1 MNTVKKFRGVYGFPV
16 TPTRDDGE
24 RLDEERLRSHL
35 EYLIERGV
43 NGVAVLG
50 STGAIGSFTD
60 EERRRITNVAVE
72 HVKGRVPVIV
82 GTGALTT
89 SEAVRLSKYAEDN
102 GADGVI
108 VVPITY
114 WPLTDGEIYEHYKA
128 IAAAISIPIV
138 VYNNPW
144 TTGTDIKPP
153 VLARLA
159 EIENIRYV
167 KESSGDVTRVTTIA
181 RLTKGTMTVFNGWEP
196 SAFETFM
203 AGADGWFA
211 GMTNVIPRQC
221 VELFDLA
228 VEKRDVLGARDL
240 FRRIHPLCEF
250 VAEKSHVRVAH
261 TALDLMGRPV
271 GPPRRP
277 LRMLGPEDRNRLE
290 RMLLENDLMDQK

>member
-1 MNTVKKFRGVYGFPV
+1 MGTTKKFRGVFGFPV
-16 TPTRDDGE
+16 TPTKDDGE
-24 RLDEERLRSHL
+24 KVDEDRLRSHL
-35 EYLIERGV
+35 DYLIERGV
-43 NGVAVLG
+43 KGVAVLG
-50 STGAIGSFTD
+50 STGAIGSFSE
-60 EERRRITNVAVE
+60 EERRRITTTTVK
-72 HVKGRVPVIV
+72 HVNGRVPVII

-89 SEAVRLSKYAEDN
+89 SDAVRLSKFAEDS

-114 WPLTDGEIYEHYKA
+114 WPLTDNEIYEHYKA
-128 IAAAISIPIV
+128 IANAISIPIV

-167 KESSGDVTRVTTIA
+167 KESSGDVTRVTSIA
-181 RLTKGTMTVFNGWEP
+181 RLTKGTMTIFNGWEP
-196 SAFETFM
+196 SAFEAFM

-228 VEKRDVLGARDL
+228 VEKRDVLGAREL
-240 FRRIHPLCEF
+240 FRRMYPLCEF

-277 LRMLGPEDRNRLE
+277 LRMLGAEDRNRLE
-290 RMLLENDLMDQK
+290 RILLENDLMDKK

>member
-1 MNTVKKFRGVYGFPV
+1 MGTTRKFRGVFGFPV
-16 TPTRDDGE
+16 TPTKDDGE
-24 RLDEERLRSHL
+24 TLDEDRLREHL
-35 EYLIERGV
+35 DYLIECGVRGM
-43 NGVAVLG
+43 AVIG

-60 EERRRITNVAVE
+60 DERRRITRIAVE

-89 SEAVRLSKYAEDN
+89 AEAVRLSKYAEDT
-102 GADGVI
+102 GVDGVL

-114 WPLTDGEIYEHYKA
+114 WPLTDNEIYEHYRA
-128 IAAAISIPIV
+128 IATAVSLPVV

-167 KESSGDVTRVTTIA
+167 KESSGDVTRVTAIT
-181 RLTKGTMTVFNGWEP
+181 RLTKGTMTIFNGWEP

-211 GMTNVIPRQC
+211 GMTNVIPREC

-228 VEKRDVLGARDL
+228 VEKRDVLGAREL
-240 FRRIHPLCEF
+240 FRRIYPLCEF
-250 VAEKSHVRVAH
+250 VAEKSHVRVGH

-290 RMLLENDLMDQK
+290 RILLENELFHRK

>member
-1 MNTVKKFRGVYGFPV
+1 MATTKKFRGVYGFPV

-24 RLDEERLRSHL
+24 TVDEERLRAHL
-35 EYLIERGV
+35 DDLIARGV
-43 NGVAVLG
+43 KGVAVLG
-50 STGAIGSFTD
+50 STGAIGSFSED
-60 EERRRITNVAVE
+60 ERRRITTTTVR
-72 HVKGRVPVIV
+72 HVNGRVPVII

-89 SEAVRLSKYAEDN
+89 REAVRLSKVAEDA
-102 GADGVI
+102 GADGVL

-114 WPLTDGEIYEHYKA
+114 WPLTEQEVYEHYAA
-128 IAAAISIPIV
+128 IAAAISLPVV

-153 VLARLA
+153 TLARLA

-167 KESSGDVTRVTTIA
+167 KESSGDVTRVTSIA
-181 RLTKGTMTVFNGWEP
+181 RLTKGSMTVFNGWEP

-211 GMTNVIPRQC
+211 GMTNVIAREC
-221 VELFDLA
+221 VQLFDLA
-228 VEKRDVLGARDL
+228 VEKRDVLGAREL
-240 FRRIHPLCEF
+240 FRRMHPLCEF

-277 LRMLGPEDRNRLE
+277 LRMLGPEDRGRLE
-290 RMLLENDLMDQK
+290 RILLDNDLMDRK